1 MPRPAI
7 SISTGQFA
15 AEQIAGQANSWSG
28 KASIFDLEVT
38 HVGEEGASVPTTTYL
53 EEASMGLRHGLGDP
67 RMRKRPG
74 SADPKPLSPKGG
86 KPNNAELV
94 TILSECLKLE
104 PAAATCRALFWIIL
118 GTLFQLTSETVLDG
132 FRKDLGRQ
140 WHLFNL
146 EVSHKLRKD
155 THEWIITAVPVVCGQ
170 AIYRLLCDGFQ
181 EDRKLFVAHGKKLVT
196 KIGLVIHYE
205 LTGFQPNVELVRQAR
220 RRLFLPSLMQAPHA
234 NQENLLRGQRRQ
246 ELLDQNSSEGPRP
259 LCFGNVEA
267 PGTEETQLEHVL
279 QGRADRLMALMSR
292 TPSAAKGSTVKEVP
306 PELSVDR
313 YEDLTMIG
321 MDLLATHLEA
331 ISGPAHGNASED
343 DTDGSPYDFDQA
355 SRCSSPVSLSPPDSP
370 KLGGKSIAFSFPFES
385 TTILSPARGL
395 QKAKEDCLQT
405 TAASALSLRSDRVST
420 PSTMQRLRV
429 KAKTVGR
436 LSFLRSSSSLQR
448 EEEAKLKR
456 QRLDALEGFITSE
469 SVPEACSSKELNTT
483 WVSPTVKSLVPDAA
497 SRDVLAKTKA
507 DTFLVKMKTSPT
519 MVRPLSTPALRSLQ
533 KDGNG
538 KIKIRPADRPA
549 ERPADAAT
557 VSQVSLKDD
566 GSTAGSS
573 LKFVKGNLYDA
584 SLGSSTS
591 LGSALKSGLPKLGD
605 VTVNLDGPSNIS
617 SKVVISRLE
626 NDSKA
631 FCAQSFSMYLKEHD
645 VFTGTIKQRFDEKR
659 LRDEESAYLRKMH
672 LLVGGPP
679 MRLNFPG
686 GLRPIRSAGRLDI
699 YGM

>member
-7 SISTGQFA
+7 SISTGQSL

-38 HVGEEGASVPTTTYL
+38 HVGEEASVPTTTYL

-104 PAAATCRALFWIIL
+104 SAAATCRALFWINL
-118 GTLFQLTSETVLDG
+118 GTLFQLMSETVLEG
-132 FRKDLGRQ
+132 YRKELGRQ

-155 THEWIITAVPVVCGQ
+155 AHEWILTAVPVVCGQ

-181 EDRKLFVAHGKKLVT
+181 GDRKLFVAHGKKLVT

-205 LTGFQPNVELVRQAR
+205 LTGFQPNVDLVRQAR
-220 RRLFLPSLMQAPHA
+220 RRLFLPSLIQAPHA

-267 PGTEETQLEHVL
+267 TGTEETQLEHVL

-292 TPSAAKGSTVKEVP
+292 TPSAAKGSSIVKEVP

-313 YEDLTMIG
+313 YEDLSMIG
-321 MDLLATHLEA
+321 MELLDSHLAA

-355 SRCSSPVSLSPPDSP
+355 SRCSSPVSHSPPDSP
-370 KLGGKSIAFSFPFES
+370 KLGGKTIAFSFPFES
-385 TTILSPARGL
+385 TIILSPARGS
-395 QKAKEDCLQT
+395 QKAKDDCLQS
-405 TAASALSLRSDRVST
+405 TAASALSLRSDRVSST
-420 PSTMQRLRV
+420 PSTAQRFRV

-436 LSFLRSSSSLQR
+436 LSFLCSSSSLQR

-469 SVPEACSSKELNTT
+469 SVPESCNSKELNTT

-533 KDGNG
+533 KDGNS
-538 KIKIRPADRPA
+538 KIKTRPA

-573 LKFVKGNLYDA
+573 LKFVKGNHYDA

-591 LGSALKSGLPKLGD
+591 LGSALKGGLPKLGD

-645 VFTGTIKQRFDEKR
+645 VFTGTIKQRFDDKR
-659 LRDEESAYLRKMH
+659 LRDEESACLRKMQ
-672 LLVGGPP
+672 LLLGGPP

-686 GLRPIRSAGRLDI
+686 GLRPIRSAGRLDV